1 MANKDK
7 GLSEFEKLL
16 EESDI
21 DISKVLDEKNNKDE
35 NFLNQ
40 KSFQDIK
47 VSLDDL
53 YEKNNTENYFSHKKN
68 GIQTK
73 VLEKLKNLKYKFSS
87 NQIIDLH
94 GMTAKEALIEL
105 NAFIK
110 KNYQNQSKYILII
123 HGKGLNNKE
132 GVAPLKKLVQKFIIN
147 CDIAIASS
155 SAHIKD
161 GGYGA
166 TYVLL
171 KNNHI

>member
-1 MANKDK
+1 MTNKDK

-21 DISKVLDEKNNKDE
+21 DISDVLNEKNNEDE
-35 NFLNQ
+35 NFLDH

-53 YEKNNTENYFSHKKN
+53 YEKNLEDYFSHKKN

-73 VLEKLKNLKYKFSS
+73 VLDKLRNLKYKFSS
-87 NQIIDLH
+87 SQIIDLH
-94 GMTAKEALIEL
+94 GMTTEEALAEL
-105 NAFIK
+105 NIFIK
-110 KNYQNQSKYILII
+110 KNYENQSKYILII

-132 GVAPLKKLVQKFIIN
+132 GVAPLKRLVQKLIIN
-147 CDIAIASS
+147 CDIAMAST
-155 SAHIKD
+155 SAGIKD

-171 KNNHI
+171 KSSYI

>member
-1 MANKDK
+1 MTNKGK

-21 DISKVLDEKNNKDE
+21 DISKVLNEKNNEDE
-35 NFLNQ
+35 NFLDH

-53 YEKNNTENYFSHKKN
+53 YEKNLEDYFNHKKN

-73 VLEKLKNLKYKFSS
+73 VLDKLRNLKYKFSS
-87 NQIIDLH
+87 SQIIDLH
-94 GMTAKEALIEL
+94 GMTTEEALIEL
-105 NAFIK
+105 NIFIK
-110 KNYQNQSKYILII
+110 KNYENQSKYILII

-132 GVAPLKKLVQKFIIN
+132 GVAPLKRLVQKLIIN
-147 CDIAIASS
+147 CDIAMAST
-155 SAHIKD
+155 SAGIKD

-171 KNNHI
+171 KSSYT

>member
-1 MANKDK
+1 MRNKDK

-21 DISKVLDEKNNKDE
+21 DISKVLNEKNNEDE
-35 NFLNQ
+35 NFLDH

-53 YEKNNTENYFSHKKN
+53 YEKNLEDYFSHKKN

-73 VLEKLKNLKYKFSS
+73 VLDKLRNLKYKFSS
-87 NQIIDLH
+87 SQIIDLH
-94 GMTAKEALIEL
+94 GMTTEEALIEL
-105 NAFIK
+105 NIFIK
-110 KNYQNQSKYILII
+110 KNYENQSKYILII

>member
-1 MANKDK
+1 MRNKDK

-21 DISKVLDEKNNKDE
+21 DISKVINEKNNEDE
-35 NFLNQ
+35 NFLDH

-53 YEKNNTENYFSHKKN
+53 YEKNLEDYFSHKKN

-73 VLEKLKNLKYKFSS
+73 VLDKLRNLKYKFSS
-87 NQIIDLH
+87 SQIIDLH
-94 GMTAKEALIEL
+94 GMTTEEALIEL
-105 NAFIK
+105 NIFIK
-110 KNYQNQSKYILII
+110 KNYENQSKYILII

-132 GVAPLKKLVQKFIIN
+132 GVAPLKRLVQKLIIN
-147 CDIAIASS
+147 CDIAMAST
-155 SAHIKD
+155 SASIKD

-171 KNNHI
+171 KKSYI

>member
-1 MANKDK
+1 MRNKDK

-21 DISKVLDEKNNKDE
+21 DMSKVLNEKNNEDE
-35 NFLNQ
+35 NFLDH

-53 YEKNNTENYFSHKKN
+53 YEKNLEDYFSHKKN

-73 VLEKLKNLKYKFSS
+73 VLDKLRNLKYKFSS
-87 NQIIDLH
+87 SQIIDLH
-94 GMTAKEALIEL
+94 GMTTEEALIEL
-105 NAFIK
+105 NIFIK
-110 KNYQNQSKYILII
+110 KNYENQSKYILII

-132 GVAPLKKLVQKFIIN
+132 GVAPLKRLVQKLIIN
-147 CDIAIASS
+147 CDIAMAST
-155 SAHIKD
+155 SAGIKD

-171 KNNHI
+171 KSSYI

>member
-1 MANKDK
+1 MTDKDK

-21 DISKVLDEKNNKDE
+21 DISEVLNEKNNEDE
-35 NFLNQ
+35 NFLDH

-53 YEKNNTENYFSHKKN
+53 YEKNLEDYFSHKKN

-73 VLEKLKNLKYKFSS
+73 VLDKLRNLKYKFSS
-87 NQIIDLH
+87 SQIIDLH
-94 GMTAKEALIEL
+94 GMTTEEALIEL
-105 NAFIK
+105 NIFIK
-110 KNYQNQSKYILII
+110 KNYENQSKYILII

-132 GVAPLKKLVQKFIIN
+132 GVAPLKRLVQKLIIN
-147 CDIAIASS
+147 CDIAMAST
-155 SAHIKD
+155 SAGIKD

-171 KNNHI
+171 KSSYI

>member
-1 MANKDK
+1 MTDKDK

-21 DISKVLDEKNNKDE
+21 DISEVLNEKNNEDE
-35 NFLNQ
+35 NFLDH
-40 KSFQDIK
+40 KSFQDVK

-53 YEKNNTENYFSHKKN
+53 YEKNLGDYFSYKKN

-73 VLEKLKNLKYKFSS
+73 VLDKLRSLKYKFPSS
-87 NQIIDLH
+87 QIIDLH
-94 GMTAKEALIEL
+94 GMTTEEALIEL
-105 NAFIK
+105 NIFIK
-110 KNYQNQSKYILII
+110 KNYENQSKYILII

-132 GVAPLKKLVQKFIIN
+132 GVAPLKRLVQKLIIN
-147 CDIAIASS
+147 CDIAMAST
-155 SAHIKD
+155 SAGIKD

-171 KNNHI
+171 KSSYI

>member
-21 DISKVLDEKNNKDE
+21 DISEVLNEKNNEDE
-35 NFLNQ
+35 NFLDH
-40 KSFQDIK
+40 KSFQDVKI
-47 VSLDDL
+47 SLDDL
-53 YEKNNTENYFSHKKN
+53 YEKNLGDYFSHKKN

-73 VLEKLKNLKYKFSS
+73 VLDKLRNLKYKFSS

-94 GMTAKEALIEL
+94 GMTTEEALIEL
-105 NAFIK
+105 NIFIK
-110 KNYQNQSKYILII
+110 KNYENQSKYILII

-132 GVAPLKKLVQKFIIN
+132 GVAPLKRLVQKLIIN
-147 CDIAIASS
+147 CDIAMAST
-155 SAHIKD
+155 SAGMKD

-171 KNNHI
+171 KSSYI

>member
-1 MANKDK
+1 MTNKDK

-21 DISKVLDEKNNKDE
+21 DISKVLNEKNNEDE
-35 NFLNQ
+35 NFLDH

-53 YEKNNTENYFSHKKN
+53 YEKNLEDYFSYKKN

-73 VLEKLKNLKYKFSS
+73 VLDKLRNLKYKFSS
-87 NQIIDLH
+87 SQIIDLH
-94 GMTAKEALIEL
+94 GMTTEEALIEL
-105 NAFIK
+105 NIFIK
-110 KNYQNQSKYILII
+110 KNYENQSKYILII

-132 GVAPLKKLVQKFIIN
+132 GVAPLKRLVQKLIIN
-147 CDIAIASS
+147 CDIAMAST
-155 SAHIKD
+155 SAGIKD

-171 KNNHI
+171 KNSYI

>member
-1 MANKDK
+1 MTNKDK

-21 DISKVLDEKNNKDE
+21 DISKVLNEKNNEDE
-35 NFLNQ
+35 NFLDH

-53 YEKNNTENYFSHKKN
+53 YEKNLEDYFSHKKN

-73 VLEKLKNLKYKFSS
+73 VLDKLRNLKYKFSS
-87 NQIIDLH
+87 SQIIDLH
-94 GMTAKEALIEL
+94 GMTTEEALIEL
-105 NAFIK
+105 NIFIK
-110 KNYQNQSKYILII
+110 KNYENQSKYILII

-132 GVAPLKKLVQKFIIN
+132 GVAPLKMLVQKLIIN
-147 CDIAIASS
+147 CDIAMAST
-155 SAHIKD
+155 SAGIKD

-171 KNNHI
+171 KSSYI

>member
-1 MANKDK
+1 MTNKDK

-21 DISKVLDEKNNKDE
+21 DISEVLNEKNNEDE
-35 NFLNQ
+35 NFLDH
-40 KSFQDIK
+40 KSFQDVK

-53 YEKNNTENYFSHKKN
+53 YEKNLGDYFSHKKN
-68 GIQTK
+68 GVQTK
-73 VLEKLKNLKYKFSS
+73 VLDKLRNLKYKFSS

-94 GMTAKEALIEL
+94 GMTTEEALIEL
-105 NAFIK
+105 NIFIK
-110 KNYQNQSKYILII
+110 KNYENQSKYILII

-132 GVAPLKKLVQKFIIN
+132 GVAPLKRLVQKLIIN
-147 CDIAIASS
+147 CDIAMAST
-155 SAHIKD
+155 SASIKD

-171 KNNHI
+171 KSSYI

>member
-1 MANKDK
+1 MRNKDK

-21 DISKVLDEKNNKDE
+21 DISKVINEKNNEDE
-35 NFLNQ
+35 NFLDH

-53 YEKNNTENYFSHKKN
+53 YEKNLEDYFSYKKN

-73 VLEKLKNLKYKFSS
+73 VLDKLRNLKYKFSS
-87 NQIIDLH
+87 SQIIDLH
-94 GMTAKEALIEL
+94 GMTTEEALIEL
-105 NAFIK
+105 NIFIK
-110 KNYQNQSKYILII
+110 KNYENQSKYILII

-132 GVAPLKKLVQKFIIN
+132 GVAPLKRLVQKLIIN
-147 CDIAIASS
+147 CDIAMAST
-155 SAHIKD
+155 SAGIKD

-171 KNNHI
+171 KNSYI

>member
-21 DISKVLDEKNNKDE
+21 DISEVLNEKNKEDE
-35 NFLNQ
+35 NFLDH
-40 KSFQDIK
+40 KSFQDVK

-53 YEKNNTENYFSHKKN
+53 YEKNLGDYFSHKKN
-68 GIQTK
+68 GVQTK
-73 VLEKLKNLKYKFSS
+73 VLDKLKNLKYKFSS

-94 GMTAKEALIEL
+94 GMTTEEALIEL
-105 NAFIK
+105 NIFIK
-110 KNYQNQSKYILII
+110 KNYENQSKYILII

-132 GVAPLKKLVQKFIIN
+132 GVAPLKRLVQKLIIN
-147 CDIAIASS
+147 CDIAMAST
-155 SAHIKD
+155 SASIKD

-171 KNNHI
+171 KSSYI

>member
-1 MANKDK
+1 MTNKDK

-21 DISKVLDEKNNKDE
+21 DISKVLNEKNNEDQ
-35 NFLNQ
+35 NFLDH

-53 YEKNNTENYFSHKKN
+53 YEKNLKDYFIHKKN

-73 VLEKLKNLKYKFSS
+73 VLDKLKNLKYKFSS
-87 NQIIDLH
+87 SQIIDLH
-94 GMTAKEALIEL
+94 GMTTKEALIEL
-105 NAFIK
+105 NIFIK
-110 KNYQNQSKYILII
+110 KNYENQSKYILII

-132 GVAPLKKLVQKFIIN
+132 GVAPLKRLVQKSIIN
-147 CDIAIASS
+147 CDIAMAST
-155 SAHIKD
+155 SAGIKD

-171 KNNHI
+171 KSNYI

>member
-1 MANKDK
+1 MTNKDK

-21 DISKVLDEKNNKDE
+21 DISDVLNEKNNEDE
-35 NFLNQ
+35 NFLDH

-47 VSLDDL
+47 ISLDDL
-53 YEKNNTENYFSHKKN
+53 YEKNLGDYFSHKKN
-68 GIQTK
+68 GVQTK
-73 VLEKLKNLKYKFSS
+73 VLDKLRNLKYKFSS

-94 GMTAKEALIEL
+94 GMTTEEALIEL
-105 NAFIK
+105 NIFIK
-110 KNYQNQSKYILII
+110 KNYENQSKYILII

-132 GVAPLKKLVQKFIIN
+132 GVAPLKRLVQKLIIN
-147 CDIAIASS
+147 CDIAMAST
-155 SAHIKD
+155 SASIKD

-171 KNNHI
+171 KSSYI

>member
-1 MANKDK
+1 MTNKDK
-7 GLSEFEKLL
+7 GLTEFEKLL

-21 DISKVLDEKNNKDE
+21 DISKVLNEKNNKDE
-35 NFLNQ
+35 NFLDH

-53 YEKNNTENYFSHKKN
+53 YEKNLEDYFSHKKN

-73 VLEKLKNLKYKFSS
+73 VLDKLRNLKYKFSS
-87 NQIIDLH
+87 SQIIDLH
-94 GMTAKEALIEL
+94 GMTTEEALIEL
-105 NAFIK
+105 NIFIK
-110 KNYQNQSKYILII
+110 KNYENQSKYILII

-132 GVAPLKKLVQKFIIN
+132 GVAPLKRLVQKLIIN
-147 CDIAIASS
+147 CDIAMAST
-155 SAHIKD
+155 SAGIKD

-171 KNNHI
+171 KSSYI

>member
-1 MANKDK
+1 MRNKDK

-21 DISKVLDEKNNKDE
+21 DMSKVLNEKNNEDE
-35 NFLNQ
+35 NFLDH

-53 YEKNNTENYFSHKKN
+53 YEKNLEDYFSHKKN

-73 VLEKLKNLKYKFSS
+73 VLDKLRNLKYKFSS
-87 NQIIDLH
+87 SQIIDLH
-94 GMTAKEALIEL
+94 GMTTEEALIEL
-105 NAFIK
+105 NIFIK
-110 KNYQNQSKYILII
+110 KNYENQSKYILII

-132 GVAPLKKLVQKFIIN
+132 GIAPLKRLVQKLIIN
-147 CDIAIASS
+147 CDIAMAST
-155 SAHIKD
+155 SAGIKD

-171 KNNHI
+171 KSSYI

>member
-1 MANKDK
+1 MRNKDK

-21 DISKVLDEKNNKDE
+21 DISKVINEKNNEDE
-35 NFLNQ
+35 NFLDH

-53 YEKNNTENYFSHKKN
+53 YEKNLEDYFSHKKN

-73 VLEKLKNLKYKFSS
+73 VLDKLRNLKYKFSS
-87 NQIIDLH
+87 SQIIDLH
-94 GMTAKEALIEL
+94 GMTTEEALIEL
-105 NAFIK
+105 NIFIK
-110 KNYQNQSKYILII
+110 KNYENQSKYILII

-132 GVAPLKKLVQKFIIN
+132 GVAPLKRLVQKLIIN
-147 CDIAIASS
+147 CDIAMAST
-155 SAHIKD
+155 SAGIKD

-171 KNNHI
+171 KSSYI

>member
-1 MANKDK
+1 MTNKDK
-7 GLSEFEKLL
+7 GLTEFEKLL

-21 DISKVLDEKNNKDE
+21 DISKVLNEKNNEDE
-35 NFLNQ
+35 NFLDH

-53 YEKNNTENYFSHKKN
+53 YEKNLEDYFSHKKN

-73 VLEKLKNLKYKFSS
+73 VLDKLRNLKYKFSS
-87 NQIIDLH
+87 SQIIDLH
-94 GMTAKEALIEL
+94 GMTTEEALIEL
-105 NAFIK
+105 NIFIK
-110 KNYQNQSKYILII
+110 KNYENQSKYILII

-132 GVAPLKKLVQKFIIN
+132 GVAPLKRLVQKLIIN
-147 CDIAIASS
+147 CDIAMAST
-155 SAHIKD
+155 SAGIKD

-171 KNNHI
+171 KNSYI